1 MNSRPRS
8 AMSVSGKSISNNNAL
23 SSKSTINP
31 ERREKLKTI
40 LIEKYIKK
48 YPKDGCEQII
58 RAAVTSFL
66 EKEKLTE
73 KELKELDKRI
83 ELMCVNPNMNNI
95 SRLKQDLGILGIK
108 NKENL
113 YLDDVHSNA
122 SEYDIKP
129 KSGHQAGN
137 NNKAMSVISISTRNS
152 KQMDIGYKDD
162 MQSLFS
168 GERPVERLD
177 FDDKGEWDAIAQYN
191 KKAYKD
197 TLVQNQKKEQ
207 EKKNRTKTDLFSQ
220 IDQKN
225 LAKSNLRNEDKEYGV
240 IVNQHVDYLTSLE
253 QQKILKEK
261 EKIMNE
267 KRIRDEQLLENK
279 KKKKN
284 ELKSQREYDNNLL
297 RKIRKDAE
305 EEALKYVQKK
315 QEKHDELL
323 KTLIE
328 NDANKRLLEQRLQR
342 EREDDIKC
350 QVEYARV
357 LDKQEQERAEYFKSK
372 ERKGNTFTSYMVEN
386 VIKEQ
391 EAKNKKLNATID
403 KYQAEKDKK

>member
-1 MNSRPRS
+1 M
-8 AMSVSGKSISNNNAL
+8 
-23 SSKSTINP
+23 
-31 ERREKLKTI
+31 
-40 LIEKYIKK
+40 
-48 YPKDGCEQII
+48 
-58 RAAVTSFL
+58 
-66 EKEKLTE
+66 
-73 KELKELDKRI
+73 
-83 ELMCVNPNMNNI
+83 
-95 SRLKQDLGILGIK
+95 
-108 NKENL
+108 
-113 YLDDVHSNA
+113 
-122 SEYDIKP
+122 
-129 KSGHQAGN
+129 
-137 NNKAMSVISISTRNS
+137 
-152 KQMDIGYKDD
+152 
-162 MQSLFS
+162 
-168 GERPVERLD
+168 
-177 FDDKGEWDAIAQYN
+177 
-191 KKAYKD
+191 
-197 TLVQNQKKEQ
+197 
-207 EKKNRTKTDLFSQ
+207 
-220 IDQKN
+220 
-225 LAKSNLRNEDKEYGV
+225 

-267 KRIRDEQLLENK
+267 KKIRDEQLLENK

-323 KTLIE
+323 KTLQE

-350 QVEYARV
+350 QVEYSRV